1 MKNAPTL
8 IVLRGPSGAGKS
20 AIAKAIQDCELAQ
33 GRKMAYVEQD
43 YFRRTVLK
51 ERDMLGGYN
60 AELIKTVTILL
71 LQEGYSVILE
81 GIFDRDRYGK
91 MFQDIIVSHPSKNFF
106 FYFDISLGETIKRH
120 DTKPNKHEFGEPEMR
135 AWYKE
140 KNFLDCVREEI
151 ISERS
156 ELKEA
161 VEYIRKA
168 SKLER

>member
-1 MKNAPTL
+1 MNETTL
-8 IVLRGPSGAGKS
+8 IVLRGPSGSGKS
-20 AIAKAIQDCELAQ
+20 TIAKKIRDHELTQ

-43 YFRRTVLK
+43 YFRRTLLK
-51 ERDMLGGYN
+51 ERDVLGGYN

-71 LQEGYSVILE
+71 LQEGYNVVLE

-120 DTKPNKHEFGEPEMR
+120 DTKPNKHEFDELEIK
-135 AWYKE
+135 AWYKA

-156 ELKEA
+156 ELEET